1 MAVTLTNSAAQRV
14 QKLLA
19 KEGGIGL
26 RLGIKKAGCSGMAYT
41 FDIAR
46 EIADS
51 DGVFEHNGAKVVV
64 DPHSLIY
71 LDGAQ
76 LDFIKDGLKEVFK
89 YTNPNEKSACG
100 CGESVGF

>member
-1 MAVTLTNSAAQRV
+1 MAVTLTDSAARRV

-46 EIADS
+46 EINEG
-51 DGVFEHNGAKVVV
+51 DGVFEQGGTKLVV
-64 DPHSLIY
+64 DAHSLVY
-71 LDGAQ
+71 LDGSQ
-76 LDFIKDGLKEVFK
+76 LDFIKDGLKEIFK
-89 YTNPNEKSACG
+89 YTNPNEKSSCG